1 MTGESIFFLLPLV
14 LFAHVDGVCLQDIF
28 DSDRSEEDLIK
39 MIELLVDHAYDNEPG
54 DAFNLL
60 SVHSSIIDSI
70 NDQFTV
76 A

>member
-28 DSDRSEEDLIK
+28 DSDRSQEDLIN
-39 MIELLVDHAYDNEPG
+39 MIELLVDHAYDNDTD

-70 NDQFTV
+70 NHQFTV
-76 A
+76 V